1 MQKDDGRILD
11 IVIAAEEISDF
22 IRGMSYQDYLKTS
35 MMRSAVER
43 QVYIIGEA
51 ARQLSDT
58 FKAAHLTIPW
68 PNIIGAR
75 NILAHEYGR
84 VKPEIMWEIAT
95 VHAPAL
101 AAYLKPLVPP
111 EVEE

>member
-1 MQKDDGRILD
+1 MRKDDGRILD
-11 IVIAAEEISDF
+11 IVIAADEIADF
-22 IRGMSYQDYLKTS
+22 VRGKSYEDNMNSSL
-35 MMRSAVER
+35 MRSAVER

-58 FKAAHLTIPW
+58 FKAAHPTVPS

-75 NILAHEYGR
+75 NVLAHEYGK
-84 VKPEIMWEIAT
+84 VKHSIMWEIAT
-95 VHAPAL
+95 GHAPTL

>member
-11 IVIAAEEISDF
+11 IVLAAEEITDF
-22 IRGMSYQDYLKTS
+22 VRAKSYQDYLNSS

-51 ARQLSDT
+51 ARQLTES
-58 FKAAHLTIPW
+58 FKTAHSSIPW
-68 PNIIGAR
+68 PNIVGAR

-84 VKPEIMWEIAT
+84 VKHEIMWEIAT

-101 AAYLKPLVPP
+101 AAYLKPLLPP
-111 EVEE
+111 EVE